1 MSSPCA
7 ICGQEVCEHLRPP
20 FGPIRLKP
28 CGMTAE
34 EFVEWLRRNGFPGA
48 HLDRM
53 DTTFQQELIEV
64 KPYDMPTTS
73 IFFMEPPQFVPSIP
87 YIPVP
92 PMLIVAPDGTP
103 LHTLRPD
110 GTIWHDGDEYAS
122 GDPW

>member
-1 MSSPCA
+1 MTDGKRDWRDHSNDPWPGQIRVRTPLDQSP
-7 ICGQEVCEHLRPP
+7 
-20 FGPIRLKP
+20 
-28 CGMTAE
+28 E

-53 DTTFQQELIEV
+53 DTTFQQQVVEV

-73 IFFMEPPQFVPSIP
+73 IFFMEPTFNFVPSRP

-92 PMLIVAPDGTP
+92 PMLICDEHGEP
-103 LHTLRPD
+103 LYTLRPD